1 MTVAINLNDLIDL
14 ANQSRDVFDQ
24 VALLFGDA
32 LMDAPLVEIAPSR
45 DEYGI
50 VPTWNDDLRT
60 LCAAAV
66 LAVKG
71 NIRAYIQRGR
81 KRWEVVPR
89 EVLRGAKIEDLEK
102 LLAGT

>member
-1 MTVAINLNDLIDL
+1 MTVAINLDDLLDL
-14 ANQSRDVFDQ
+14 ADQSRDVFDP

-50 VPTWNDDLRT
+50 VPTWN
-60 LCAAAV
+60 
-66 LAVKG
+66 
-71 NIRAYIQRGR
+71 
-81 KRWEVVPR
+81 VPR